1 VLNHGNGELHILYI
15 SHVKEGV
22 PAELNEPFRR
32 GRGRLIDKN
41 LSAAM
46 GHFCIE
52 SCEAP
57 LEKLLTLRGVCRDTK
72 TTPPSERFGKS
83 L

>member
-1 VLNHGNGELHILYI
+1 M
-15 SHVKEGV
+15 KERI

-32 GRGRLIDKN
+32 GRSGLIDKN

-57 LEKLLTLRGVCRDTK
+57 LEKLLALRRVCRDTK
-72 TTPPSERFGKS
+72 TTPSSERFRKS